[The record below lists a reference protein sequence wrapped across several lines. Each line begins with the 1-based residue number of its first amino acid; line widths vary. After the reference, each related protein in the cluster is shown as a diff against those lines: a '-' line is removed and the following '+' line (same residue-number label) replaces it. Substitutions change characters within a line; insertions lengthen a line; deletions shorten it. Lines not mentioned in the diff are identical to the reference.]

1 MSIQSFSDKDTED
14 FFISGYTRKGISWA
28 SVNKIAKRKLD
39 ILHYASEIKDLK
51 AMPGNRLEP
60 LKGNLKEYN
69 SIRIN
74 DRWRIIF
81 KWSDSGA
88 SDVSITDY
96 H

>member
-1 MSIQSFSDKDTED
+1 MSIQSFLDKDTED
-14 FFISGYTRKGISWA
+14 FFVSGYTRKGIGWT
-28 SVNKIAKRKLD
+28 SVSRIAKRKLD

-51 AMPGNRLEP
+51 AMPGNRLEL
-60 LKGNLKEYN
+60 LKGNLKEYY

-74 DRWRIIF
+74 DRWRVIF

-88 SDVSITDY
+88 SDVSISDY

>member
-1 MSIQSFSDKDTED
+1 MPIQSFSDKDTED
-14 FFISGYTRKGISWA
+14 FFVSGYARKGIGWT
-28 SVNKIAKRKLD
+28 SVSGIAKRKLN

-51 AMPGNRLEP
+51 AMPGNRLEL
-60 LKGNLKEYN
+60 LKENLKEYY

-74 DRWRIIF
+74 DRWRVIF

-88 SDVSITDY
+88 GDVSISGY